1 MGVNGLGWVWRG
13 CWNCYGWHRV
23 VGKVW
28 DGYEVLGW
36 LRRVWEWDGG
46 LRVGVKGQRIVWRPS
61 VGIEGLILV

>member
-46 LRVGVKGQRIVWRPS
+46 LRVGVKG
-61 VGIEGLILV
+61 